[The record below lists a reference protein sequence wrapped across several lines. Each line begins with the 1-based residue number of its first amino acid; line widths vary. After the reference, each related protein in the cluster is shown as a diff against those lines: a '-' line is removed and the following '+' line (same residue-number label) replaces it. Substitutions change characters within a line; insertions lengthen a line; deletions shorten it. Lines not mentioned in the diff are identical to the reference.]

1 MRGFPKLNLQ
11 GIKVG
16 ELNSTTPKVVRSKPK
31 KTPKVIAKPLV
42 IDTPTVVSSS
52 SQNYSNYG
60 FIFLLILGIYI
71 LNIAVSWTLK
81 HPEISTHRLRKMLRM
96 KCASS
101 ETETQCSSPQEG
113 GDYVVNLGKCKD
125 VYEFNGIPFIEIKKD
140 AHGNYRVP
148 STSDLTLILKEA
160 CKEATATMDTSTSSY
175 SEYAS
180 RAYTG
185 NSKKIKK
192 LIWVTNNCYT
202 EFTVK
207 ISDIIIF
214 DKTPESMIEQEQLQ
228 NKKAYIYLPDSDIT
242 GSISID
248 GNGCQKPIFIY
259 TLRY

>member
-16 ELNSTTPKVVRSKPK
+16 DLPTTPKVVRPKP
-31 KTPKVIAKPLV
+31 TPKVDKPFVIA
-42 IDTPTVVSSS
+42 TPPVVHSTSP
-52 SQNYSNYG
+52 NYSNYG
-60 FIFLLILGIYI
+60 FIFGLILFIYI
-71 LNIAVSWTLK
+71 INISASWSMK
-81 HPEISTHRLRKMLRM
+81 HPEIPTHRLRKMLRM

-101 ETETQCSSPQEG
+101 ATETQCSSPQEG

-160 CKEATATMDTSTSSY
+160 CPHATATMDTSASSY

-185 NSKKIKK
+185 NDKKIKK
-192 LIWVTNNCYT
+192 LIWVTDSCYK
-202 EFTVK
+202 EFTVR

-214 DKTPESMIEQEQLQ
+214 DKTPESMIEQEELQ
-228 NKKAYIYLPDSDIT
+228 NKKAYIYLPDSEVT

-248 GNGCQKPIFIY
+248 GNG
-259 TLRY
+259 